1 MRLDLSH
8 KFVLGFVVVATVAAG
23 LPTVLE
29 TFGAPAWGSFFFAL
43 GVGAGVGS
51 LYARHITNN
60 LGMLR
65 SCTESISAGD
75 LTMEVVV
82 DAGRRF
88 PDETV
93 DLARSVA
100 AMLASLRELVER
112 LQLAADE
119 VAQTSRGLSDSSRQ
133 VNAANQGISL
143 NMESFAQSALK
154 EQEDVKHIA
163 LRVREISAAMQAN
176 AEAAREASS
185 LSSDSSQ
192 QTTACVEVS
201 RNSVTKMRSLFEK
214 IEESERLMRDFE
226 QQIKSAHNV
235 TEMISSVVEKTHLLS
250 LNASI
255 EAARAGDAGRGFS
268 VVAEE
273 IRKLAETAG
282 ESAGQI
288 EKLIGQLEEGSA
300 NVSAITRSM
309 GEDVRERREDLA
321 EILQAL
327 ERVQGSIE
335 KASAHAE
342 EIVEQAS
349 RQSTDGEDLV
359 RDIES
364 VAQEVTNGAKVADE
378 MRGGLSGQR
387 EEMDEMVRQAA
398 RLYTMSN
405 ELKEVARRFRTR

>member
-75 LTMEVVV
+75 LTTEVVV

-133 VNAANQGISL
+133 VNAANQEISL

-309 GEDVRERREDLA
+309 G
-321 EILQAL
+321 
-327 ERVQGSIE
+327 
-335 KASAHAE
+335 
-342 EIVEQAS
+342 
-349 RQSTDGEDLV
+349 
-359 RDIES
+359 
-364 VAQEVTNGAKVADE
+364 
-378 MRGGLSGQR
+378 GGR
-387 EEMDEMVRQAA
+387 P
-398 RLYTMSN
+398 
-405 ELKEVARRFRTR
+405 